1 MKTFF
6 ITLAALSLAMFIIGC
21 QENLINEPSGV
32 VLKHQDNLVSTNIIK
47 LNYNLRDPL
56 YGTCCLSGRVTYSF
70 QILNWPIN
78 STGLYEVAIH
88 IYINSEINDM
98 LGMMHLEW
106 RAEGRSDD
114 IVYVSE
120 EGIVLVN
127 KWYPIT
133 NRSDVVLLVQYLVTT
148 NGIGISNV
156 SLAPLEK

>member
-6 ITLAALSLAMFIIGC
+6 VTLAAFSLALFMGC
-21 QENLINEPSGV
+21 QESMLNEPADPL
-32 VLKHQDNLVSTNIIK
+32 LKGKDDLISTNMIK

-70 QILNWPIN
+70 QILNRAMNP
-78 STGLYEVAIH
+78 TGLNEIAIH

-106 RAEGRSDD
+106 RVEGRSDD

-120 EGIVLVN
+120 DGIVLLE
-127 KWYPIT
+127 KCYSIT
-133 NRSDVVLLVQYLVTT
+133 NRNDVILLVRYLVTT
-148 NGIGISNV
+148 NGIGISGLN
-156 SLAPLEK
+156 LAPLEK

>member
-6 ITLAALSLAMFIIGC
+6 VTLAAFSLALFMGC
-21 QENLINEPSGV
+21 QESMLNEPADLL
-32 VLKHQDNLVSTNIIK
+32 LKGKDDLVSTNIIK

-70 QILNWPIN
+70 QILNRAMNPV
-78 STGLYEVAIH
+78 GLNEVAIH
-88 IYINSEINDM
+88 IYINSELNDM

-106 RAEGRSDD
+106 RVEGRSDD

-120 EGIVLVN
+120 DGIVLLE
-127 KWYPIT
+127 KCYSIT
-133 NRSDVVLLVQYLVTT
+133 NRNDVVLLVRYLVTT
-148 NGIGISNV
+148 NGIGISGV